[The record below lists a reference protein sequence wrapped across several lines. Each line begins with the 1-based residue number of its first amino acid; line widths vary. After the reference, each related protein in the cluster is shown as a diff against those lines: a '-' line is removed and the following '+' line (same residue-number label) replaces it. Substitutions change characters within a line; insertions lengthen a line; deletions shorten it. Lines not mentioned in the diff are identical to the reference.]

1 MVLLKLLCTAA
12 IFCVVLHDLHA
23 GLNCNSTLR
32 RIRPD
37 LFEHCDCK
45 YSGWTDWEQVP
56 NTLGPDLS
64 GKCKS
69 GKAYQEKRRQYSIG
83 GSCSD
88 KEETQSMC
96 KY

>member
-1 MVLLKLLCTAA
+1 MVPLKLLCIAT
-12 IFCVVLHDLHA
+12 IFGAVLYKCQA
-23 GLNCNSTLR
+23 GLDCSSTLR

-37 LFEHCDCK
+37 LFKHCDCK

-56 NTLGPDLS
+56 NTLGPDRS

-83 GSCSD
+83 GSCKD
-88 KEETQSMC
+88 KEETQSTC
-96 KY
+96 EY